1 MSTSF
6 KPRTTVVTIYQGD
19 DQERIDDLAR
29 RIENAEKAIDRS
41 KRQGGT
47 ATLDESVESPVE
59 LREELQAVTDEAE
72 PRAIKVRL
80 RALARKRWHALV
92 EQHKPRAGHE
102 GDAAVGVNEE
112 TFAEPLVQECI
123 VEPFASVAE
132 RDEFLDAI
140 SSAQFDLIYF
150 HAFTINRAVGASAPK
165 GRS

>member
-19 DQERIDDLAR
+19 DQERIDDLTR
-29 RIENAEKAIDRS
+29 RIEAAERELDRR
-41 KRQGGT
+41 KRNNT
-47 ATLDESVESPVE
+47 ATTLDESLENPNE
-59 LREELQAVTDEAE
+59 LREELQAVMDEAE

-92 EQHKPRAGHE
+92 EQHKPRENHE

-150 HAFTINRAVGASAPK
+150 NAFTINRAVGASAPK